1 MNLTTLV
8 ITIGAVAFILTLV
21 IGALFQRQKTWF
33 MTFLQNFAGVLFVF
47 SGFVKAIDPLGTAY
61 KMEQYFA
68 EFQATFGETAL
79 SFLAPVFP
87 WLSSYSL
94 VFSIIMIVFEIVL
107 GCMLLL
113 GSRRKLTSWLF
124 LVLVTFF
131 TFLTGFTYLTGYV
144 PPNVNFFSFGEWGA
158 YNELQMKV
166 TDCGCF
172 GDFLKLEPKVSFLK
186 DVFLLIPAIFFVWK
200 HESMHQL
207 FNSRT
212 RSIILWSLGALLTI
226 YCINN
231 SMWRLPHTDFRP
243 FKKGVNIY
251 ERKALEEQA
260 EADREVISYTLKNK
274 LSGKFVE
281 LPYEQYLNEY
291 KSYPKEDW
299 EVVEQ
304 NMTDP
309 AIPETKISE
318 FIIYGPTDEDV
329 TEQILTNPDPY
340 FMIVCHKLYQHGS
353 SSETITRVDTINT
366 VTDTIIESG
375 DTTYAYE
382 ATPRQV
388 EETVVHYDWDQAYLD
403 RFREEILP
411 LSQAAAASGVK
422 TIAVVGGADPDMIRD
437 FKEVLN
443 ISFTVCTADDILLKT
458 IVRSN
463 PGPVLMKNGQI
474 LDKWHYRKLPSF
486 EEIKSMYIP

>member
-1 MNLTTLV
+1 MTLTTLV
-8 ITIGAVAFILTLV
+8 ITISAVAFILTLV
-21 IGALFQRQKTWF
+21 IGALFQRQKTWT
-33 MTFLQNFAGVLFVF
+33 MTFFQNFAGVLFVF

-68 EFQATFGETAL
+68 EFQSTFAETAF
-79 SFLAPVFP
+79 SFLAPLFP

-107 GCMLLL
+107 GLMLLL
-113 GSRRKLTSWLF
+113 GSKRKLTSWLF
-124 LVLVTFF
+124 LLLVVFF

-144 PPNVNFFSFGEWGA
+144 PSGANFFSFGAWGE

-186 DVFLLIPAIFFVWK
+186 DVVLLIPAIFFVWK
-200 HESMHQL
+200 HEDMHQL
-207 FNSRT
+207 FNSKT
-212 RSIILWSLGALLTI
+212 RSVILWSLGALLTL

-231 SMWRLPHTDFRP
+231 SVWRLPHTDFRP

-260 EADREVISYTLKNK
+260 EADREVISFTLKNK
-274 LSGKFVE
+274 LNGKFVE
-281 LPYEQYLNEY
+281 LPYAQYLNEY
-291 KSYPKEDW
+291 KSYPKTEW

-309 AIPETKISE
+309 TVPETKISE
-318 FIIYGPTDEDV
+318 FIIYGPNEEEV
-329 TEQILTNPDPY
+329 TEQILTNPEPF

-353 SSETITRVDTINT
+353 SAETLTRVDTVMTI
-366 VTDTIIESG
+366 TDTIIEG
-375 DTTYAYE
+375 TDTTYQYE
-382 ATPRQV
+382 PTPRTV
-388 EETVVHYDWDQAYLD
+388 EETVTHYDWDEQYLN
-403 RFREEILP
+403 RFRDEILP
-411 LSQAAAASGVK
+411 LSEAAEAAGVK
-422 TIAVVGGADPDMIRD
+422 TIAVVGGADSEMIRD

-443 ISFTVCTADDILLKT
+443 IPFTVCTADDILLKT

-463 PGPVLMKNGQI
+463 PGPVLMRNGEI
-474 LDKWHYRKLPSF
+474 LDKWHYRKLPAF
-486 EEIKSMYIP
+486 DEIKSMYIP

>member
-1 MNLTTLV
+1 MTLTTLV
-8 ITIGAVAFILTLV
+8 ITISAVAFILTLV
-21 IGALFQRQKTWF
+21 IGALFQRQKTWT
-33 MTFLQNFAGVLFVF
+33 MTFFQNFAGVLFVF

-68 EFQATFGETAL
+68 EFQATFADTAL
-79 SFLAPVFP
+79 SFLAPLFP
-87 WLSSYSL
+87 WLSSSSL
-94 VFSIIMIVFEIVL
+94 VFSIVMIVFEIVL
-107 GCMLLL
+107 GLMLLL

-124 LVLVTFF
+124 LLLVVFF

-144 PPNVNFFSFGEWGA
+144 PAGVNFFSFGAWGE

-172 GDFLKLEPKVSFLK
+172 GDFLKLEPRVSFLK

-200 HESMHQL
+200 HENMHQL

-212 RSIILWSLGALLTI
+212 RSIILWGLGAILTL
-226 YCINN
+226 YCVNN
-231 SMWRLPHTDFRP
+231 SVWRLPHTDFRP

-274 LSGKFVE
+274 LNGKYVE
-281 LPYEQYLNEY
+281 LPYAQYLSEY
-291 KSYPKEDW
+291 KSYPKTDW

-304 NMTDP
+304 NMTEP
-309 AIPETKISE
+309 AVPETKISE
-318 FIIYGPTDEDV
+318 FIIYGPNEEEV
-329 TEQILTNPDPY
+329 TEQILTNPEPF

-353 SSETITRVDTINT
+353 SSETIARVDTVMTI
-366 VTDTIIESG
+366 TDTIIEHG
-375 DTTYAYE
+375 DTTYQYE
-382 ATPRQV
+382 PTPRTV
-388 EETVVHYDWDQAYLD
+388 EETVVHYEWDEQYLE
-403 RFREEILP
+403 RFRQEILP
-411 LSQAAAASGVK
+411 LSEAAATDGVK
-422 TIAVVGGADPDMIRD
+422 TIAVVGGADSDMIQD
-437 FKEVLN
+437 FKRVLN
-443 ISFTVCTADDILLKT
+443 IPFTICTADDILLKT

-463 PGPVLMKNGQI
+463 PGPVLMRNGEI

-486 EEIKSMYIP
+486 EEIKTMYIP

>member
-1 MNLTTLV
+1 MTLTTLV
-8 ITIGAVAFILTLV
+8 ITISAVAFILTLV
-21 IGALFQRQKTWF
+21 IGALFQRQKKWT
-33 MTFLQNFAGVLFVF
+33 MTFFQNFAGVLFVF

-68 EFQATFGETAL
+68 EFQSTFAETAF
-79 SFLAPVFP
+79 SFLSPIFP

-107 GCMLLL
+107 GLMLLL
-113 GSRRKLTSWLF
+113 GSKRKLTSWLF
-124 LVLVTFF
+124 LLLVVFF

-144 PPNVNFFSFGEWGA
+144 PAGANFFSFGAWGE

-200 HESMHQL
+200 HEDMHQL
-207 FNSRT
+207 FNSKT
-212 RSIILWSLGALLTI
+212 RSVILWSLGALLTL

-231 SMWRLPHTDFRP
+231 SVWRLPHTDFRP

-260 EADREVISYTLKNK
+260 EADREVISFTLKNK
-274 LSGKFVE
+274 LNGKFVE
-281 LPYEQYLNEY
+281 LPYAQYLNEY
-291 KSYPKEDW
+291 KSYPKTEW

-309 AIPETKISE
+309 TVPETKISE
-318 FIIYGPTDEDV
+318 FIIYGPNEEEV
-329 TEQILTNPDPY
+329 TEQILTNPEPF

-353 SSETITRVDTINT
+353 STETLIRVDTVMTI
-366 VTDTIIESG
+366 TDTIIEG
-375 DTTYAYE
+375 TDTTYQYE
-382 ATPRQV
+382 PTPRTV
-388 EETVVHYDWDQAYLD
+388 EETVTHYDWDEHYLN
-403 RFREEILP
+403 RFRDEILP
-411 LSQAAAASGVK
+411 LSEAAEAAGVK
-422 TIAVVGGADPDMIRD
+422 TIAVVGGADSEMIRD

-443 ISFTVCTADDILLKT
+443 IPFTVCTADDILLKT

-463 PGPVLMKNGQI
+463 PGPVLMRNGEI
-474 LDKWHYRKLPSF
+474 LDKWHYRKLPAF
-486 EEIKSMYIP
+486 DEIKSMYIP